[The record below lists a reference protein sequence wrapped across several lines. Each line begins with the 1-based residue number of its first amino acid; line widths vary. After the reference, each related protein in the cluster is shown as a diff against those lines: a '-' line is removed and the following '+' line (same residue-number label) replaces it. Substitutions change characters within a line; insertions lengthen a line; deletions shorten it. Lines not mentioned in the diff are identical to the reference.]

1 MSNFHI
7 LFMFY
12 STNVGIWLVFCK
24 DIWISQQ
31 HSKSCHKVHQIWL
44 LMLVQFPYNLFK
56 IISTVMLVIY
66 IKSISVT
73 AQRKEEKTAKLRNWE
88 KKIVRYFIS
97 SKYQERSKAGFVPS
111 IVGSVHS
118 QIFCSLREGSKWAHF
133 GEKHSS

>member
-24 DIWISQQ
+24 AIWISQQ
-31 HSKSCHKVHQIWL
+31 HSKSCHKIRQMWL

-73 AQRKEEKTAKLRNWE
+73 TERKKEKNNQPWKRTFLWGILFLKISG
-88 KKIVRYFIS
+88 KKQSWHS
-97 SKYQERSKAGFVPS
+97 SL
-111 IVGSVHS
+111 HS
-118 QIFCSLREGSKWAHF
+118 QFYSLPSLLITWKRIQMSWLW
-133 GEKHSS
+133 GEKFLLM